1 MKRYTSWLI
10 LVTLLFAVS
19 VLAASQGNDQAKYK
33 VVEVKHLT
41 KAEGIDVP
49 AEYLNGAYDRLRQ
62 DLAKM
67 GIFATVVED
76 GSTIADS
83 NAVVLE
89 CKIIKFHDSG
99 AFGSPG
105 HAQFEVTLS
114 SRGDHRQ
121 IQQFITR
128 EVAINGGN
136 WGNKARATG
145 ANLAGEIKRNLK

>member
-1 MKRYTSWLI
+1 
-10 LVTLLFAVS
+10 
-19 VLAASQGNDQAKYK
+19 
-33 VVEVKHLT
+33 
-41 KAEGIDVP
+41 
-49 AEYLNGAYDRLRQ
+49 
-62 DLAKM
+62 
-67 GIFATVVED
+67 
-76 GSTIADS
+76 
-83 NAVVLE
+83 VVLE

>member
-19 VLAASQGNDQAKYK
+19 VLAASKGNDQAKYK

-67 GIFATVVED
+67 GIFATVV
-76 GSTIADS
+76 
-83 NAVVLE
+83 
-89 CKIIKFHDSG
+89 
-99 AFGSPG
+99 
-105 HAQFEVTLS
+105 
-114 SRGDHRQ
+114 
-121 IQQFITR
+121 
-128 EVAINGGN
+128 
-136 WGNKARATG
+136 
-145 ANLAGEIKRNLK
+145 